1 MAILKDY
8 QDIVGKKN
16 INQIKSL
23 ALLSKG
29 KKVTMIN
36 STKDGGGVAEILQR
50 LVPLLNEL
58 DIDCRWEVI
67 EGNKDFF
74 HITKNIHNAL
84 QGNKTFFHSEEF
96 NKYLSINEENA
107 ERLDLAGSDIVI
119 VHDPQPLPLK
129 HYYSGNKTR
138 WVWRCHID
146 MSKPDLTLW
155 KFLRKHI
162 MEYDCS
168 IFSIPKF
175 SKSLPHP
182 QYLIAPSIDPLSD
195 KNRELAKSEIKQIM
209 KSFGIGRDKPV
220 ILQVSRFDR
229 FKDPVGVIRA
239 FRLVK
244 NEIDCRLVLAGG
256 LASDDP
262 EGKVV
267 FEEVKKEAA
276 GDPDIYILLLE
287 SKSDIEINALQR
299 ASDVV
304 IQKSLKEGF
313 GLVVTE
319 AMWKEKAVI
328 GGDAGG
334 ITIQLYNHRTG
345 FLVNSVEGAAYR
357 IRYLLNRPE
366 VARRIG
372 RRAKDFAT
380 QNFLITRH
388 LRDYL
393 ALFYILYNPGKN
405 IIYI

>member
-1 MAILKDY
+1 MVVLKDY
-8 QDIVGKKN
+8 QDIIGKKN
-16 INQIKSL
+16 INQIKAL
-23 ALLSKG
+23 AHLSKG

-36 STKDGGGVAEILQR
+36 STKDGGGVAEILHR

-58 DIDCRWEVI
+58 DIECRWEVLQGSG
-67 EGNKDFF
+67 EFF
-74 HITKNIHNAL
+74 QITKNIHNAL
-84 QGNKTFFHSEEF
+84 QGNKTLFHNEDF
-96 NKYLSINEENA
+96 NKYLSINKENA
-107 ERLDLAGSDIVI
+107 EKLDLCASDIVI

-129 HYYSGNKTR
+129 HYYSQNKTR

-155 KFLRKHI
+155 KFLKKYI

-168 IFSIPKF
+168 IFSISKF
-175 SKSLPHP
+175 SKSLLHS

-195 KNRELAKSEIKQIM
+195 KNRELSKSEIKDVMQ
-209 KSFGIGRDKPV
+209 SFGIGKDKPV

-244 NEIDCRLVLAGG
+244 KELDCRLVLAGG

-262 EGKVV
+262 EGEIV
-267 FEEVKKEAA
+267 FEEVKKESD
-276 GDPDIYILLLE
+276 GDPDIYILLLK

-328 GGDAGG
+328 GGDVGG

-345 FLVNSVEGAAYR
+345 FLVNSIEGAAYR

-366 VARRIG
+366 IARKIG
-372 RRAKDFAT
+372 QRSKDFVT

-393 ALFYILYNPGKN
+393 ALFYILYNTGQN